1 MSIFEEV
8 HDRKQTKSM
17 KWDMLQMRFQSEDVI
32 PMWVADMDF
41 KAPEA
46 VNQALIKRAE
56 HGIYGYTVIDEDV
69 TSSITN
75 WIKTRHG
82 WDIQAEWLN
91 YSPGVI
97 NTLHMAL
104 QAFTEPGDKI
114 MIQTPV
120 YTPFYN
126 IIKVLD
132 REVVKNPLVQQDDY
146 YTIDFEDME
155 KKLASG
161 VKAFIL
167 CSPHNPV
174 GRVWTEEELRKMAE
188 LCLQYDAMIF
198 SDEIHADLVFKGH
211 KNRPIASLSEE
222 IADKTIT
229 CMAPSKTFNL
239 AGLQASYAV
248 TPNKQNK
255 QKLEKAFLRQGLNNS
270 LNGMAITAMEAA
282 YRHGGPWL
290 EELLEVVE
298 SHTAYIKEMFAAHAP
313 ELKVIK
319 SEGTYLVWVDC
330 SELNM
335 DKKEL
340 NRFMIDKGR
349 VGLNPGQDYGD
360 EGDAFMRINVACP
373 RATIEEGVQR
383 IIHAVEAWRAA
394 NN

>member
-1 MSIFEEV
+1 MSFFEEV
-8 HDRKQTKSM
+8 HDRKQTKSV
-17 KWDMLQMRFQSEDVI
+17 KWDMLQMRFQSDDVI

-69 TSSITN
+69 TSAVTDWVKN
-75 WIKTRHG
+75 RHG
-82 WDIQAEWLN
+82 WDIQSEWLN

-126 IIKVLD
+126 IINVLE
-132 REVVKNPLVQQDDY
+132 REIVKNPLIHQDDY

-155 KKLASG
+155 NKLASG

-174 GRVWTEEELRKMAE
+174 GRVWTEKELRKMAE

-198 SDEIHADLVFKGH
+198 SDEIHADLVFQGH
-211 KNRPIASLSEE
+211 KHLPIASLSTE

-239 AGLQASYAV
+239 AGLQASYAI
-248 TPNKQNK
+248 TPNKENK
-255 QKLEKAFLRQGLNNS
+255 EKLTNAFLRQGFNNS
-270 LNGMAITAMEAA
+270 LNGMAVTAMEAA
-282 YRHGGPWL
+282 YRHGESWL
-290 EELLEVVE
+290 GELLEVIQG
-298 SHTAYIKEMFAAHAP
+298 HTEYIKEMFAAHAP
-313 ELKVIK
+313 ELKVTK

-335 DKKEL
+335 DKEEL

-349 VGLNPGQDYGD
+349 VGLNPGQDYGI
-360 EGDAFMRINVACP
+360 EGDTFMRINVACP
-373 RATIEEGVQR
+373 RATIEEGVKR
-383 IIHAVEAWRAA
+383 IIHAVEIWREA

>member
-17 KWDMLQMRFQSEDVI
+17 KWDMLQMKFQSEDVL

-69 TSSITN
+69 TSSITDWVKN
-75 WIKTRHG
+75 RHG
-82 WDIQAEWLN
+82 WAIQADWLN

-126 IIKVLD
+126 IINVLD
-132 REVVKNPLVQQDDY
+132 REIVKNPLVYQDNY

-155 KKLASG
+155 NKLASG

-211 KNRPIASLSEE
+211 KHLPIASLSEE
-222 IADKTIT
+222 IADQTIT

-239 AGLQASYAV
+239 AGLQASYAI
-248 TPNKQNK
+248 TSNKQNK

-270 LNGMAITAMEAA
+270 LNGMAVTAMEAA
-282 YRHGGPWL
+282 YRHGEPWL
-290 EELLEVVE
+290 EELLEVIQ
-298 SHTAYIKEMFAAHAP
+298 SHTAYIKERFADEAP
-313 ELKVIK
+313 ELKVTK

-340 NRFMIDKGR
+340 NRFMIDTGR
-349 VGLNPGQDYGD
+349 VGLNAGQDYGV
-360 EGDAFMRINVACP
+360 EGDPFMRINVACP
-373 RATIEEGVQR
+373 RATIEEGVNR
-383 IIHAVEAWRAA
+383 IIYAVESWR
-394 NN
+394 NS

>member
-1 MSIFEEV
+1 MSFFEEV

-17 KWDMLQMRFQSEDVI
+17 KWDMLQMRFQSDDVL

-46 VNQALIKRAE
+46 VNQALIQRAE

-69 TSSITN
+69 TSSVTDWLKN
-75 WIKTRHG
+75 RHG
-82 WDIQAEWLN
+82 WDIEPEWLN

-126 IIKVLD
+126 IINVLD
-132 REVVKNPLVQQDDY
+132 REIVKNPLIHQDDY

-155 KKLASG
+155 NKLASG

-174 GRVWTEEELRKMAE
+174 GRVWTEKELRKMAE

-198 SDEIHADLVFKGH
+198 SDEIHADLVFQGH
-211 KNRPIASLSEE
+211 KHLPIASLSTE

-239 AGLQASYAV
+239 AGLQASYAI
-248 TPNKQNK
+248 TPNKENK
-255 QKLEKAFLRQGLNNS
+255 EKLTNAFLRQGFNNS
-270 LNGMAITAMEAA
+270 LNGMAVTAMEAA
-282 YRHGGPWL
+282 YRHGQPWL
-290 EELLEVVE
+290 EELLEVIQ
-298 SHTAYIKEMFAAHAP
+298 SHTEYIKEMFAADAP
-313 ELKVIK
+313 ELKVTK

-349 VGLNPGQDYGD
+349 VGLNPGQDYGV

-373 RATIEEGVQR
+373 RATIEEGVKR
-383 IIHAVEAWRAA
+383 IIHAVEVWRES

>member
-1 MSIFEEV
+1 MSIFEEL

-17 KWDMLQMRFQSEDVI
+17 KWDMLQMKFQSEDVL

-69 TSSITN
+69 TGAITN
-75 WIKTRHG
+75 WVKNRHG
-82 WDIQAEWLN
+82 WAIQADWLS

-126 IIKVLD
+126 IINVLD
-132 REVVKNPLVQQDDY
+132 RELVKNPLIQQDDY
-146 YTIDFEDME
+146 YVIDFDDME

-188 LCLQYDAMIF
+188 LCLRYDVMIF
-198 SDEIHADLVFKGH
+198 SDEIHADLVFKEH
-211 KNRPIASLSEE
+211 KHLPIASLSTE

-239 AGLQASYAV
+239 AGLQASFAV
-248 TPNKQNK
+248 TSNKQNK
-255 QKLEKAFLRQGLNNS
+255 LKLEKAFLRQGFNNS
-270 LNGMAITAMEAA
+270 LNGMAVTAMEAA
-282 YRHGGPWL
+282 YLHGEDWL
-290 EELLEVVE
+290 EELLEVIQG
-298 SHTAYIKEMFAAHAP
+298 HTAYIKEMFAAYAP

-319 SEGTYLVWVDC
+319 AEGTYLIWVDC
-330 SELNM
+330 SALNM

-340 NRFMIDKGR
+340 NRFMIDKAR
-349 VGLNPGQDYGD
+349 VGLNAGQDYGD
-360 EGDAFMRINVACP
+360 EGDAFMRINLACP
-373 RATIEEGVQR
+373 RATIEEGVKR
-383 IIHAVEAWRAA
+383 IIHAVEAWRETK
-394 NN
+394 N

>member
-17 KWDMLQMRFQSEDVI
+17 KWDMLQKRFQSEDVI

-69 TSSITN
+69 TSSITDWVKN
-75 WIKTRHG
+75 RHG
-82 WDIQAEWLN
+82 WDIQADWLN

-211 KNRPIASLSEE
+211 KHLPIASLSEE

-298 SHTAYIKEMFAAHAP
+298 SHTAYIKEKFAAHAP

-335 DKKEL
+335 DKK
-340 NRFMIDKGR
+340 N
-349 VGLNPGQDYGD
+349 
-360 EGDAFMRINVACP
+360 
-373 RATIEEGVQR
+373 
-383 IIHAVEAWRAA
+383 
-394 NN
+394 

>member
-8 HDRKQTKSM
+8 PDRKQTKSM
-17 KWDMLQMRFQSEDVI
+17 KWDMLQMKFQSEDVL

-46 VNQALIKRAE
+46 VNQALINRAE

-69 TSSITN
+69 TSSITDWVKN
-75 WIKTRHG
+75 RHG
-82 WDIQAEWLN
+82 WHIQADWLN

-104 QAFTEPGDKI
+104 QAFTEPGDKV

-126 IIKVLD
+126 IINVLE
-132 REVVKNPLVQQDDY
+132 REVVKNPLIHQDNY

-198 SDEIHADLVFKGH
+198 SDEIHADLVFKDH
-211 KNRPIASLSEE
+211 KHLPIASLSEE

-239 AGLQASYAV
+239 AGLQASYAI
-248 TPNKQNK
+248 TPNKENK
-255 QKLEKAFLRQGLNNS
+255 QELEKAFRRQGLNNN
-270 LNGMAITAMEAA
+270 LNGMAVPAMEAA
-282 YRHGGPWL
+282 YRHGEPWL
-290 EELLEVVE
+290 NELLDVVE
-298 SHTAYIKEMFAAHAP
+298 GHIAYIKEMFATYAP
-313 ELKVIK
+313 ELKVTN

-330 SELNM
+330 SALQM

-340 NRFMIDKGR
+340 HRFMIDQGR
-349 VGLNPGQDYGD
+349 VGLNSGQDYGE

-373 RATIEEGVQR
+373 RATIEEGVKR
-383 IIHAVEAWRAA
+383 IIHAVEAWRESK
-394 NN
+394 N